1 MSDVMLLKA
10 SYTAIQEPMEKLFD
24 FLNLDLKGKSVL
36 LKPNLLWPSE
46 PEQGLNTHPAVIGA
60 ALQCCEERG
69 AAKVYI
75 GDNAGQIMYG
85 NSKGAFYGSGLG
97 EKFGQYYVNLGID
110 LEKFH
115 IDAIDR
121 DVYISKLIRKVDVII
136 NLPKFKTHKL
146 TGITGAVKNMFGLL
160 PGGQK
165 SRMHVIA
172 HSHER
177 FGDTLAQIHAIRRP
191 DASITDAILGM
202 QGNGA
207 SGPDLRYIGIL
218 MASRDP
224 VSLDT
229 VQAEMMG
236 YDPNE
241 ILHLKAAE
249 RIGIGEM
256 AYTSNVPV
264 EKLEGFRKAPGYED
278 PALMRESVTSPGLD
292 ADAAKMIPE
301 VNPEKCTRCG
311 ECVRQCPVGIL
322 EMRDLPVIARE
333 GCAGCHA
340 CQEVCPTGAL
350 YLGEK
355 V

>member
-1 MSDVMLLKA
+1 MSEVLILNTT
-10 SYTAIQEPMEKLFD
+10 YTAIQEKMEQIFD
-24 FLNLDLKGKSVL
+24 FLDLPLEGKSVL

-46 PEQGLNTHPAVIGA
+46 PEQGLNTHPAVIEA
-60 ALQCCEERG
+60 AVKCCEERN
-69 AAKVYI
+69 AAEIYI

-97 EKFGQYYVNLGID
+97 EKLGKYYVNLGID

-115 IDAIDR
+115 IEAISQ
-121 DVYISKLIRKVDVII
+121 DVYISKLIRQVDIII

-146 TGITGAVKNMFGLL
+146 TGITGAVKNTFGYL

-165 SRMHVIA
+165 ARMHMIA

-177 FGDTLAQIHAIRRP
+177 FGDTLAQIHDIRRP

-207 SGPDLRYIGIL
+207 SGPDLRYIGKL

-224 VSLDT
+224 VSLDA
-229 VQAEMMG
+229 VQADMMG
-236 YDPNE
+236 YDPKE
-241 ILHLKAAE
+241 ILHLVAAE
-249 RIGIGEM
+249 KIGIGEI
-256 AYTSNVPV
+256 AYSTNEPV
-264 EKLEGFRKAPGYED
+264 TKLEGFKKAPGFED

-292 ADAAKMIPE
+292 ADASKMVPE
-301 VNPEKCTRCG
+301 VDRNLCKKCG
-311 ECVRQCPVGIL
+311 ACVAQCPIQAL
-322 EMRDLPVIARE
+322 EMKEVPTLVKS
-333 GCAGCHA
+333 GCVGCHA
-340 CQEVCPTGAL
+340 CQEVCSTGAM

-355 V
+355 